1 MIIGASQSIRNVCD
15 FIDKIKTSDVPVF
28 IRGESGTGKELVARK
43 IHESSLRRNGQFVAV
58 NCGALPENLLESELF
73 GYTRGAFTGAY
84 RDKPGLIEEASGGTF
99 FLDEIGDLYTHLQA
113 KLLRFL
119 QEREIRRVGDNRI
132 RHVDVR
138 LISATHKD
146 IETEVSLGNFRED
159 LYYRLKILTIELP
172 SLRKRKEDIF
182 LLTDYFLKKYC
193 EDLGREDVMFSPEA
207 IELMTN
213 YSWPG
218 NVREL
223 QNEIQRCLIL
233 GDGGRVLPS
242 EGLSSKINSGE
253 SEEKVLPHDFFQA
266 KAEFEKRFV
275 HQALI
280 QFNFNRVKTAQKI
293 GMSRQGLFKLM
304 KRHHITDPDK
314 TLTQR

>member
-15 FIDKIKTSDVPVF
+15 LIEKIKTRDIPVF
-28 IRGESGTGKELVARK
+28 IRGESGTGKELIARK
-43 IHESSLRRNGQFVAV
+43 IHESSLKKNGQFVAV

-119 QEREIRRVGDNRI
+119 QEREIRRVGDNRV

-138 LISATHKD
+138 LISATHRD
-146 IETEVSLGNFRED
+146 IEEEVLQGNFRED

-172 SLRKRKEDIF
+172 PLRKRKEDIF
-182 LLTDYFLKKYC
+182 LLTNYFLNKYC
-193 EDLGREDVMFSPEA
+193 DDMGREEMIFSPEA
-207 IELMTN
+207 IELLSN

-218 NVREL
+218 NIREL

-233 GDGGRVLPS
+233 NDGGHVIPADC
-242 EGLSSKINSGE
+242 LSSKINPGE
-253 SEEKVLPHDFFQA
+253 EKVKVLPHDFFRA

-275 HQALI
+275 YQALL
-280 QFNFNRVKTAQKI
+280 QFNFNRVKTAQRI

-304 KRHHITDPDK
+304 KRHDISVPNSQK
-314 TLTQR
+314 E

>member
-1 MIIGASQSIRNVCD
+1 MIIGTSQSIRNVCTL
-15 FIDKIKTSDVPVF
+15 IDKIKTKDIPVF
-28 IRGESGTGKELVARK
+28 IRGESGTGKELVARE
-43 IHESSLRRNGQFVAV
+43 IHKRSLRRNGQFVAV
-58 NCGALPENLLESELF
+58 NCGALPESLLESELF
-73 GYTRGAFTGAY
+73 GYIRGAFTGAY

-99 FLDEIGDLYTHLQA
+99 FLDEIGDLYSHLQA

-146 IETEVSLGNFRED
+146 IEAEVFQGNFRED

-172 SLRKRKEDIF
+172 PLRSRKEDIF
-182 LLTDYFLKKYC
+182 PLIEFFLKKYC
-193 EDLGREDVMFSPEA
+193 EDMGREDVVFSSEA
-207 IELMTN
+207 VEMMAN

-218 NVREL
+218 NIREL

-233 GDGGRVLPS
+233 SDGGGVIPADC
-242 EGLSSKINSGE
+242 LSSKISLLDD
-253 SEEKVLPHDFFQA
+253 KAKMRPFDFFQA
-266 KAEFEKRFV
+266 KAAFEKRFV
-275 HQALI
+275 SQALLE
-280 QFNFNRVKTAQKI
+280 FNFNRVKTAQKI

-304 KRHHITDPDK
+304 KRHDIRVPDSLK
-314 TLTQR
+314 E

>member
-15 FIDKIKTSDVPVF
+15 LIEKIKTRDVPVF
-28 IRGESGTGKELVARK
+28 IRGESGTGKELIARK
-43 IHESSLRRNGQFVAV
+43 IHDSSLKRNGQFVAV

-119 QEREIRRVGDNRI
+119 QEREIRRVGDNRV

-138 LISATHKD
+138 LISATHRD
-146 IETEVSLGNFRED
+146 IEAEVLQGNFRED

-172 SLRKRKEDIF
+172 PLRKRKEDIF
-182 LLTDYFLKKYC
+182 LLTNYFLNKYC
-193 EDLGREDVMFSPEA
+193 NDLGREEMIFSPEA
-207 IELMTN
+207 VELLSN

-218 NVREL
+218 NIREL

-233 GDGGRVLPS
+233 NDGGHVIPADC
-242 EGLSSKINSGE
+242 LSSKINPGE
-253 SEEKVLPHDFFQA
+253 EKVKVLPHDFFRA

-275 HQALI
+275 YQALL
-280 QFNFNRVKTAQKI
+280 QFNFNRVKTAQRI

-304 KRHHITDPDK
+304 KRHDIIVPASLK
-314 TLTQR
+314 E

>member
-1 MIIGASQSIRNVCD
+1 MIIGTSPSIRNINNL
-15 FIDKIKTSDVPVF
+15 IDKIRTRDVPVF

-43 IHESSLRRNGQFVAV
+43 IHRSSLRRNGQFVAV

-119 QEREIRRVGDNRI
+119 QEREIRRIGDNRT

-146 IETEVSLGNFRED
+146 IEAEVLLGNFRED

-172 SLRKRKEDIF
+172 PLRKRTEDIV
-182 LLTDYFLKKYC
+182 LLIDWFLKKYC
-193 EDLGREDVMFSPEA
+193 EELGQKDVIFSSET
-207 IELMTN
+207 IEIMVN

-233 GDGGRVLPS
+233 SDG
-242 EGLSSKINSGE
+242 EGVISADCLSPRINPDK
-253 SEEKVLPHDFFQA
+253 EKAKTLPHDFFLA

-275 HQALI
+275 YQVLL
-280 QFNFNRVKTAQKI
+280 QFNFNRVKTAQQI

-304 KRHHITDPDK
+304 KRHDITVPSSLK
-314 TLTQR
+314 E

>member
-1 MIIGASQSIRNVCD
+1 MIIGASQSIRNVCSL
-15 FIDKIKTSDVPVF
+15 IDKIKTRDVPVF

-43 IHESSLRRNGQFVAV
+43 IHESSLRKNGQFVAV

-99 FLDEIGDLYTHLQA
+99 FLDEIGDLYAHLQA

-138 LISATHKD
+138 LVSATHKD
-146 IETEVSLGNFRED
+146 IEAEVLLGNFRED

-172 SLRKRKEDIF
+172 PLRKRKEDIF

-193 EDLGREDVMFSPEA
+193 EDLGRENVIFSPEA
-207 IELMTN
+207 IELLAN

-218 NVREL
+218 NIREL

-233 GDGGRVLPS
+233 CDRGHVIPADY
-242 EGLSSKINSGE
+242 LSSKINPGE
-253 SEEKVLPHDFFQA
+253 DKEKIQTLDFFRA
-266 KAEFEKRFV
+266 KAEFEKKFV
-275 HQALI
+275 YQALI
-280 QFNFNRVKTAQKI
+280 QNNFNRFRTAKKI

-304 KRHHITDPDK
+304 KRHDITVPASLK
-314 TLTQR
+314 E

>member
-1 MIIGASQSIRNVCD
+1 MIIGASQSIRNVCSL
-15 FIDKIKTSDVPVF
+15 IEKIKTRDVPVF
-28 IRGESGTGKELVARK
+28 IRGESGTGKELVAK
-43 IHESSLRRNGQFVAV
+43 IIHGSSLRRNGHFVAV
-58 NCGALPENLLESELF
+58 NCGALPENLVESELF

-119 QEREIRRVGDNRI
+119 QEREIRRVGDNRT

-146 IETEVSLGNFRED
+146 IEAEVLQGNFRED

-172 SLRKRKEDIF
+172 PLRKRKEDII
-182 LLTDYFLKKYC
+182 LLIDWFLKKYR
-193 EDLGREDVMFSPEA
+193 EELGRKDVIFSSEA
-207 IELMTN
+207 IEIMAN

-233 GDGGRVLPS
+233 SDDEEMIS
-242 EGLSSKINSGE
+242 ADCLSSKFNPAE
-253 SEEKVLPHDFFQA
+253 DKVKALPHDFFLA

-275 HQALI
+275 YQALI

-304 KRHHITDPDK
+304 KRHDITIPSSLK
-314 TLTQR
+314 E

>member
-1 MIIGASQSIRNVCD
+1 MIIGASQAIRNVCNL
-15 FIDKIKTSDVPVF
+15 IDKIKTRDVPVF
-28 IRGESGTGKELVARK
+28 IWGESGTGKELVARK
-43 IHESSLRRNGQFVAV
+43 IHESSLRRNGRFVAV
-58 NCGALPENLLESELF
+58 NCGSLPENLLESELF

-84 RDKPGLIEEASGGTF
+84 RDKPGLIEEAGGGTF
-99 FLDEIGDLYTHLQA
+99 FLDEIGDLYRPLQA

-119 QEREIRRVGDNRI
+119 QEREIRRVGDNRV

-146 IETEVSLGNFRED
+146 IEAEVLLGNFRED

-172 SLRKRKEDIF
+172 PLRKRKEDIF

-193 EDLGREDVMFSPEA
+193 DDLGREKGVFSSEA
-207 IELMTN
+207 IELLAN

-218 NVREL
+218 NIREL

-233 GDGGRVLPS
+233 SDGGRVIPADC
-242 EGLSSKINSGE
+242 LSFKINP
-253 SEEKVLPHDFFQA
+253 EEDKEKALPHDFFRA

-275 HQALI
+275 YKALI
-280 QFNFNRVKTAQKI
+280 QFNFNRVRTAQKI

-304 KRHHITDPDK
+304 KRHDITVPDK
-314 TLTQR
+314 THT

>member
-1 MIIGASQSIRNVCD
+1 MIIGESQSIRNINNL
-15 FIDKIKTSDVPVF
+15 IDKIKTRDVPVF
-28 IRGESGTGKELVARK
+28 IWGESGTGKELVARK
-43 IHESSLRRNGQFVAV
+43 IHGSSLRKNAQFVAV

-119 QEREIRRVGDNRI
+119 QEREIRRVGDNKI

-138 LISATHKD
+138 LISATNKD
-146 IETEVSLGNFRED
+146 IEAEVAQGNFRED

-172 SLRKRKEDIF
+172 PLRKRKEDIF
-182 LLTDYFLKKYC
+182 LLIDWFLKKYC
-193 EDLGREDVMFSPEA
+193 VEFGRKDVIFSPEA
-207 IELMTN
+207 IELMAS

-233 GDGGRVLPS
+233 SDS
-242 EGLSSKINSGE
+242 EGVIPADCLSSKINPDKE
-253 SEEKVLPHDFFQA
+253 KTKVLQHDFFLA

-275 HQALI
+275 YQALF

-304 KRHHITDPDK
+304 KRHNITAPSSLK
-314 TLTQR
+314 E

>member
-15 FIDKIKTSDVPVF
+15 LIDKIKTRDVPVF

-119 QEREIRRVGDNRI
+119 QEREIRRVGDNRT

-146 IETEVSLGNFRED
+146 IEAEVLQGRFRED

-172 SLRKRKEDIF
+172 PLRKRKEDIF
-182 LLTDYFLKKYC
+182 LFIDSFLKKYSK
-193 EDLGREDVMFSPEA
+193 ELGRKDMIFSPEA
-207 IELMTN
+207 VEILVN

-233 GDGGRVLPS
+233 SDGDGVIS
-242 EGLSSKINSGE
+242 ADCLSSKMNPA
-253 SEEKVLPHDFFQA
+253 KDNVKALPDDFFLA

-275 HQALI
+275 YQALT
-280 QFNFNRVKTAQKI
+280 QFRFNRVKTAQKI
-293 GMSRQGLFKLM
+293 GISRQGLFKLM
-304 KRHHITDPDK
+304 KRHDIVVPSSPK
-314 TLTQR
+314 E